1 MEEIKITLETLYD
14 ILRNEKNRED
24 LQKLNDSFFYDVV
37 NYLKEKKKLL
47 GSKEKEDDLFA
58 AGEREKLEYE
68 LRSIKRILKEVYEK
82 REKKIIDIAL
92 NKSRTGSD
100 IIDVS
105 SMLREEK
112 DFYDQLMGLLDGY
125 RSGILMNLF
134 KGEVPF
140 FKKPEVGVDLSVVGE
155 KERVKE
161 KKEELE
167 KETEIEK
174 KMLGK
179 IEEEESGGKEEVGE
193 GEDLTEGKEG
203 GSVKEESE
211 SNEGSESG
219 DWGESGVKVNLKKI
233 KFTHA
238 VPSFVWK
245 DLKEYGPWE
254 AGEEAELFAEV
265 VDLMVEKGR
274 GEVVE

>member
-100 IIDVS
+100 IIDIS
-105 SMLREEK
+105 AMLREEK

-140 FKKPEVGVDLSVVGE
+140 FKKPEVGIDLSVGVE
-155 KERVKE
+155 
-161 KKEELE
+161 E

-174 KMLGK
+174 KVLEE
-179 IEEEESGGKEEVGE
+179 IEGEESGGKEEVE
-193 GEDLTEGKEG
+193 NLTEGREED
-203 GSVKEESE
+203 SVKKE
-211 SNEGSESG
+211 SESG
-219 DWGESGVKVNLKKI
+219 DGGESEIKVNLKKI

-245 DLKEYGPWE
+245 
-254 AGEEAELFAEV
+254 V
-265 VDLMVEKGR
+265 
-274 GEVVE
+274 